1 MTASWSAGGD
11 VAVAADDDAVA
22 VAVVAAGGVGCVGR
36 DTPPR
41 WARSAPSYYFG
52 DQRRMQEEEVRP
64 KLIVVVVDGALFAG
78 LQTTS
83 LPPLSL

>member
-1 MTASWSAGGD
+1 MTASWSVDGD
-11 VAVAADDDAVA
+11 AAVADDAVVAVAVAAA
-22 VAVVAAGGVGCVGR
+22 GVGCVDR

-41 WARSAPSYYFG
+41 WARTAPSYYFG
-52 DQRRMQEEEVRP
+52 DQRRMQEEEVKP